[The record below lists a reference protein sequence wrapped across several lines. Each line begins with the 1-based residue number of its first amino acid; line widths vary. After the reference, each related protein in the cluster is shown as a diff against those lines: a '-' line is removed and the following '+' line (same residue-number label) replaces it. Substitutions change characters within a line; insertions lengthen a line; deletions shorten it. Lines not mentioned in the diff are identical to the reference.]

1 MKSPRGFLAASM
13 FLLALP
19 ITVLYE
25 ALFGRGAETV
35 IHLALALGAALAT
48 FAVFDFKSPRWITWI
63 GCLSVGAVAVIFL
76 LQGVSHLIQNESL
89 TYLAYSV
96 LGQWPELLLLDLFFL
111 WCIAALRINSQG
123 KTRILGIVALSL
135 IVCLEIARF
144 SLLFLGTS
152 INAAAPSL
160 KILYLLPFVWLLIE
174 SIGHRGTPSR
184 CMSNQYH
191 EIDGLGEQLP

>member
-1 MKSPRGFLAASM
+1 MKSPRGFLAAIT

-19 ITVLYE
+19 VTVLYE
-25 ALFGRGAETV
+25 TLFGGGAETV
-35 IHLALALGAALAT
+35 IHLALALGAALAA
-48 FAVFDFKSPRWITWI
+48 FAVFDFKTAKWITWL

-76 LQGVSHLIQNESL
+76 LQGISHLIQNESL

-135 IVCLEIARF
+135 IVCLELARF
-144 SLLFLGTS
+144 GLLYLGTS

-174 SIGHRGTPSR
+174 SIGHRSTSSESLKWTPLSKN
-184 CMSNQYH
+184 S
-191 EIDGLGEQLP
+191 